1 MPWNQAE
8 NKDELGSLEQRVVR
22 SMSRLSE
29 TTYLPEVIQS
39 YRLLKTPHQPV
50 SLKGLYRKQMVRS
63 N

>member
-8 NKDELGSLEQRVVR
+8 NKDELGGLEQRVVR

-39 YRLLKTPHQPV
+39 YRLLKKHHT
-50 SLKGLYRKQMVRS
+50 SLYHSRASTGNRW
-63 N
+63 